1 MEPET
6 GHSHGVAASAGW
18 KSPHALVPLL
28 AGLVLLGALWGGP
41 LPEMSRRAFSPHM
54 ILHLGVTVVAAP
66 LIAIGLLNAGP
77 ASAGPRRPLLL
88 AIAASMFELVVVW
101 GWHAPAM
108 HDAAAGRD
116 AVFVAQ
122 QLSFLAAGLGIWTV
136 SFGGNSRASAGIGVL
151 AMMFTFMHM
160 AMLGILLSLAPD
172 LIYSPLYCL
181 GAWGFDPLED
191 QRLGGALMAVF
202 GGLPYL
208 FGGIALAFRLLD
220 E

>member
-1 MEPET
+1 
-6 GHSHGVAASAGW
+6 
-18 KSPHALVPLL
+18 
-28 AGLVLLGALWGGP
+28 
-41 LPEMSRRAFSPHM
+41 M

-66 LIAIGLLNAGP
+66 LIAVGLLNLGKPLAG
-77 ASAGPRRPLLL
+77 SSRPLLL
-88 AIAASMFELVVVW
+88 AVAASLFELIVVW
-101 GWHAPAM
+101 GWHAPAA
-108 HDAAAGRD
+108 HEAAAARD
-116 AVFVAQ
+116 PVFVAQ

-136 SFGGNSRASAGIGVL
+136 SFAGASRASAGIGVL

-172 LIYSPLYCL
+172 LIYAPMYCL
-181 GAWGFDPLED
+181 GAWGFEPLED

-208 FGGIALAFRLLD
+208 FGGIVLAFRLLR